1 MGAFA
6 RVLIPFEHRSHNR
19 NFSEYQQTIQQRFL
33 PQNREATGK
42 RMVTGG
48 SAVVLGWVA
57 SQKVSGDTLYAAKW
71 NQLISFRKHL
81 PVAVPARA
89 AACEAITN
97 TKGDAKGLSSRKY
110 ETPAGR
116 NRELTSEVSITEQRN
131 SIVPSPQ
138 SSSSPL
144 VANISLSVTLSWRWP
159 LSEMFQK
166 VQLAA
171 MKNDKFYFVA
181 TVTQAHSPCPLSLS
195 LSAILRIPLFA
206 LSVPLSCF
214 TPALASLYYCS
225 FIIYQA
231 YYESS
236 SQAPSEGRGGRKAAE
251 KGCSKKRAART
262 KRQPST
268 ATATLLVLPSPS
280 PSPPSVPRVCA
291 RARSRLQ
298 FAAWLDIEKL
308 LLFMK

>member
-1 MGAFA
+1 
-6 RVLIPFEHRSHNR
+6 
-19 NFSEYQQTIQQRFL
+19 
-33 PQNREATGK
+33 
-42 RMVTGG
+42 
-48 SAVVLGWVA
+48 
-57 SQKVSGDTLYAAKW
+57 
-71 NQLISFRKHL
+71 
-81 PVAVPARA
+81 
-89 AACEAITN
+89 
-97 TKGDAKGLSSRKY
+97 
-110 ETPAGR
+110 
-116 NRELTSEVSITEQRN
+116 
-131 SIVPSPQ
+131 
-138 SSSSPL
+138 
-144 VANISLSVTLSWRWP
+144 
-159 LSEMFQK
+159 MFQK

-181 TVTQAHSPCPLSLS
+181 TVTQAHSLPLSPS
-195 LSAILRIPLFA
+195 RIPLFA

-268 ATATLLVLPSPS
+268 ATATLLVLPSL
-280 PSPPSVPRVCA
+280 SPPSVPRVCA

>member
-1 MGAFA
+1 MVAFA
-6 RVLIPFEHRSHNR
+6 RVLIPFEHRLYNR

-42 RMVTGG
+42 RMETGG

-97 TKGDAKGLSSRKY
+97 TRGDAKGLSSRKY

-116 NRELTSEVSITEQRN
+116 NRVLTSEVSITEQRN

-181 TVTQAHSPCPLSLS
+181 TVTQAHSPSLS
-195 LSAILRIPLFA
+195 RSPSHHSANSAFRTLCTPILLYP
-206 LSVPLSCF
+206 CTGF
-214 TPALASLYYCS
+214 TLLLLLYYL
-225 FIIYQA
+225 
-231 YYESS
+231 SS
-236 SQAPSEGRGGRKAAE
+236 LLRKQ
-251 KGCSKKRAART
+251 
-262 KRQPST
+262 QPST
-268 ATATLLVLPSPS
+268 KRGTRREEGS
-280 PSPPSVPRVCA
+280 
-291 RARSRLQ
+291 
-298 FAAWLDIEKL
+298 
-308 LLFMK
+308 

>member
-1 MGAFA
+1 MGWFA

-19 NFSEYQQTIQQRFL
+19 NFSEYQQTIHQRFL

-116 NRELTSEVSITEQRN
+116 NRELTSEVSITE
-131 SIVPSPQ
+131 
-138 SSSSPL
+138 
-144 VANISLSVTLSWRWP
+144 
-159 LSEMFQK
+159 
-166 VQLAA
+166 
-171 MKNDKFYFVA
+171 
-181 TVTQAHSPCPLSLS
+181 
-195 LSAILRIPLFA
+195 
-206 LSVPLSCF
+206 
-214 TPALASLYYCS
+214 
-225 FIIYQA
+225 
-231 YYESS
+231 
-236 SQAPSEGRGGRKAAE
+236 
-251 KGCSKKRAART
+251 
-262 KRQPST
+262 
-268 ATATLLVLPSPS
+268 
-280 PSPPSVPRVCA
+280 
-291 RARSRLQ
+291 
-298 FAAWLDIEKL
+298 
-308 LLFMK
+308 